1 MLSHLDRTIEKFL
14 KEKLRELQEKF
25 ENETSID
32 IDISFDIPTKEWAS
46 KLSTTKPTINIYL
59 YDIRENRELRSNEWE
74 LKRNP
79 DGTVTKERPSVR
91 LDAFYMI
98 TVWSPAQTD
107 AVLEEHHLLS
117 QILAVLF
124 KYPFIPEDVL
134 TGKLANIEPPPKLP
148 ITVACPD
155 AFKDQGVGQFW
166 NAVDQY
172 WKPFIHLI
180 VTVPI
185 DLQEEIRVPAVT
197 TKIIKYE
204 TEELIQIG
212 GRVVEASDPSKGIA
226 GATVSIIQSGKIIK
240 TTKTDE
246 DGYFKFSGLKE
257 GTYILKA
264 TKDRK
269 EVTEEI
275 TLQEPERVDESEQID
290 ESYGNIKIII
300 W

>member
-14 KEKLRELQEKF
+14 KQELRKLRLQ
-25 ENETSID
+25 D

-46 KLSTTKPTINIYL
+46 KLSTTKPTINVYL

-79 DGTVTKERPSVR
+79 DGTITKEKPPVR
-91 LDAFYMI
+91 IDAFYII
-98 TVWSPAQTD
+98 TAWSPAQTD
-107 AVLEEHHLLS
+107 AVLDEHHLLS

-134 TGKLANIEPPPKLP
+134 AEVTNIKPPPKLP

-185 DLQEEIRVPAVT
+185 DLQEKITGRAVT

-204 TEELIQIG
+204 
-212 GRVVEASDPSKGIA
+212 
-226 GATVSIIQSGKIIK
+226 IIK
-240 TTKTDE
+240 
-246 DGYFKFSGLKE
+246 
-257 GTYILKA
+257 
-264 TKDRK
+264 
-269 EVTEEI
+269 
-275 TLQEPERVDESEQID
+275 
-290 ESYGNIKIII
+290 
-300 W
+300 

>member
-1 MLSHLDRTIEKFL
+1 MLSHLDKTIENL
-14 KEKLRELQEKF
+14 LRQKGPLPEAEY
-25 ENETSID
+25 
-32 IDISFDIPTKEWAS
+32 DISFDIPTKEWAS

-79 DGTVTKERPSVR
+79 GGTVTKERPSVR
-91 LDAFYMI
+91 LDAFYII
-98 TVWSPAQTD
+98 TAWSPAQTD

-134 TGKLANIEPPPKLP
+134 AEDLATIKPPPKLP

-185 DLQEEIRVPAVT
+185 DLQEEISVPAVT

-240 TTKTDE
+240 TTKTDK

-257 GTYILKA
+257 GKYILKA
-264 TKDRK
+264 NKGEREITK
-269 EVTEEI
+269 EI
-275 TLQEPERVDESEQID
+275 TLWVDESERVDESDGKNYNLEL
-290 ESYGNIKIII
+290 S
-300 W
+300 

>member
-1 MLSHLDRTIEKFL
+1 MLSHLNRTIENL
-14 KEKLRELQEKF
+14 LRQKVPLLDTEY
-25 ENETSID
+25 
-32 IDISFDIPTKEWAS
+32 DISFDIPTKEWAS

-79 DGTVTKERPSVR
+79 DGTVTKEKPPVR
-91 LDAFYMI
+91 IDAFYII
-98 TVWSPAQTD
+98 TAWSPAQTD

-124 KYPFIPEDVL
+124 KYSFIPEDVL
-134 TGKLANIEPPPKLP
+134 AGDLATIKPSPKLP

-155 AFKDQGVGQFW
+155 AFKEQGVGQFW

-185 DLQEEIRVPAVT
+185 DLQEKITGCAVT

-212 GRVVEASDPSKGIA
+212 GRVVEASDLSQGIA
-226 GATVSIIQSGKIIK
+226 NVTVAIIELGKI
-240 TTKTDE
+240 TKTDTK
-246 DGYFKFSGLKE
+246 GYFKFSGLKR
-257 GTYILKA
+257 GTYTFKA
-264 TKDRK
+264 SISER
-269 EVTEEI
+269 EVTKVI
-275 TLQEPERVDESEQID
+275 QVPAPD
-290 ESYGNIKIII
+290 GNYNLVLS
-300 W
+300 

>member
-1 MLSHLDRTIEKFL
+1 MLSHLDRTIESL
-14 KEKLRELQEKF
+14 LRQKVPLP
-25 ENETSID
+25 ETEY
-32 IDISFDIPTKEWAS
+32 DISFDIPTKEWAS

-79 DGTVTKERPSVR
+79 DGTVTKERPPVR
-91 LDAFYMI
+91 LDAFYII
-98 TVWSPAQTD
+98 TAWSPAQTD

-134 TGKLANIEPPPKLP
+134 AGDLANIKPPPKLP

-180 VTVPI
+180 VTIPI
-185 DLQEEIRVPAVT
+185 DLQEKITGRAVT

-212 GRVVEASDPSKGIA
+212 GRVVEATDPSQGIA
-226 GATVSIIQSGKIIK
+226 NVTVTIVELGK
-240 TTKTDE
+240 TTKTNAK
-246 DGYFKFSGLKE
+246 GYFKFGGLKR
-257 GTYILKA
+257 GIYTFKA
-264 TKDRK
+264 SINGRETTRPIQVPAPD
-269 EVTEEI
+269 
-275 TLQEPERVDESEQID
+275 
-290 ESYGNIKIII
+290 GNYDLVLS
-300 W
+300 